1 MRDHP
6 LSRVLLATFLL
17 MTCAP
22 LAAAPG
28 DDLLAEGQ
36 NAYSA
41 GNYALA
47 VTKLESFVQQYST
60 SSDRNK
66 GELYLGC
73 AYLARNE
80 QTSDTATART
90 HFNYILTQGSSV
102 KEYRDAFFHNAR
114 SYFNEEDYSTARTQL
129 TQFLSQYPTDNF
141 NQYVY
146 YYLGVCES
154 KVGTFD
160 QARAYYA
167 RCEKEYPNSPL
178 VGYCR
183 LESAIIQGRKGD
195 YQAADQALSKIVDD
209 SNSTPELVG
218 EATIQRALFLLVQNR
233 PQDAISLLE
242 AYVQKYRNDASLVVT
257 LQDALLYE
265 AYAYFALRDFQRALN
280 IVDEIERLDSTLPPE
295 SATLKL
301 KLFLCMK
308 NVDAAESLLASIAAS
323 PYGQENADEMTS
335 YRAMVN
341 VAKKDYNSAIQSLFQ
356 MLQPV
361 AVSASSTEL
370 EFRYYEQNRTN
381 PLTALG
387 FVESAGLLAIA
398 YAARYGANKTEAD
411 NVAQEALYQAL
422 VKYTQNLN
430 DPAISMALKGI
441 DGARKKVATNP
452 SVTQEAPLVVFT
464 PNGFVDTRPAGGDGF
479 VPSTGSSGSNFV
491 SYVPSNSQGTTSPV
505 QPGQGRPNQPNTG
518 WQNQNQTNQG
528 TQNQG
533 QNQTTQGAQNQ
544 NQNQP
549 NQGTQTSNQTPTVP
563 SAEGE
568 SSALT
573 PLTAAEARDY
583 LQRATD
589 YYTNLDFTRA
599 NELLLEAMTRSE
611 TFWQDCPAEATRIA
625 LLRAISLLELGKRS
639 EAQMTCEDILSYA
652 PTTQEAAVAAYY
664 LGMLADSIGRR
675 DDAVKYLSLATRGRN
690 DFPYADVALYY
701 LGTNEYERGNID
713 VAAQN
718 FARVY
723 RDYPQSPYWSH
734 CVWRL
739 AKIQADRRN
748 DVAAETL
755 VNEALQRGA
764 DSSIVDYL
772 LFLKG
777 EIALRAADYEKAEI
791 AFDML
796 VDQYPSSVWYSRAR
810 NRLAAIPALPSPG
823 ASSASSTPKKT
834 SSATKNAAPVKE
846 SLPPKTTP
854 AEPTQSAQSSGNA
867 PSRMSQEAGAPN
879 SSRPLP
885 PSGAESRPLSP
896 NSAETSVKL
905 PSAADL
911 RERAQNSI
919 PQELQQSRST
929 RKP

>member
-1 MRDHP
+1 MI
-6 LSRVLLATFLL
+6 
-17 MTCAP
+17 CAP

-28 DDLLAEGQ
+28 DELLADGQ

-41 GNYALA
+41 GNYDLA
-47 VTKLESFVQQYST
+47 VTKLESFVQQYPS

-73 AYLARNE
+73 AYLERNE
-80 QTSDTATART
+80 QTSDIPTART
-90 HFNYILTQGSSV
+90 HFNHILAQGSKV

-114 SYFNEEDYSTARTQL
+114 SYFNEEDYATARTQL
-129 TQFLSQYPTDNF
+129 IQFLTQYPTDNF

-146 YYLGVCES
+146 NYLGVCEA
-154 KVGTFD
+154 KVGSLD
-160 QARAYYA
+160 QALAYYA

-183 LESAIIQGRKGD
+183 LESAIIQGRKGN
-195 YQAADQALSKIVDD
+195 YQAADQAFLQIVND

-218 EATIQRALFLLVQNR
+218 QATIQRALFLMLQSR
-233 PQDAISLLE
+233 PQDAISLLD

-265 AYAYFALRDFQRALN
+265 AYAYFAQRDFQRALN

-301 KLFLCMK
+301 KLYLCMK
-308 NVDAAESLLASIAAS
+308 NIDAAESLLANLAS
-323 PYGQENADEMTS
+323 SQYGQEYVDVVTS

-341 VAKKDYNSAIQSLFQ
+341 VAKKDYASAIQSLFQ

-370 EFRYYEQNRTN
+370 EFRYYDQNRTN
-381 PLTALG
+381 PLSALE

-398 YAARYGANKTEAD
+398 YAARYGANRVEAD
-411 NVAQEALYQAL
+411 NVAQEAIYQAL

-441 DGARKKVATNP
+441 DGARRKVAANP
-452 SVTQEAPLVVFT
+452 NVSQDAPLTVFT
-464 PNGFVDTRPAGGDGF
+464 PNGFVDTRPVGGDGI
-479 VPSTGSSGSNFV
+479 VPSAGSSGSNFV
-491 SYVPSNSQGTTSPV
+491 SYSPTNSQGSANPS
-505 QPGQGRPNQPNTG
+505 QPGQAQPGQVQPQPPNQPNQGQQNQNQANQGT
-518 WQNQNQTNQG
+518 QNQNQTNQG
-528 TQNQG
+528 TQNQ
-533 QNQTTQGAQNQ
+533 TI
-544 NQNQP
+544 
-549 NQGTQTSNQTPTVP
+549 P
-563 SAEGE
+563 SAAGGSTE
-568 SSALT
+568 SPEST

-589 YYTNLDFTRA
+589 YYTNLDFERA
-599 NELLLEAMTRSE
+599 NELLLEAMTKSE
-611 TFWQDCPAEATRIA
+611 TFWDRPAEATRIA
-625 LLRAISLLELGKRS
+625 LLRAITLLELGKRS

-664 LGMLADSIGRR
+664 LGMMADSIGRR

-690 DFPYADVALYY
+690 DFPYADVALYC

-713 VAAQN
+713 VAAQD
-718 FARVY
+718 FTRVY

-748 DVAAETL
+748 DVAAEKL
-755 VNEALQRGA
+755 VNEALLRGA

-777 EIALRAADYEKAEI
+777 EIALRATDYEKAEI

-810 NRLAAIPALPSPG
+810 NRLAAIPTLP
-823 ASSASSTPKKT
+823 SSASSKTSAASTPKK
-834 SSATKNAAPVKE
+834 SNPAPKNTNPAQEPLA
-846 SLPPKTTP
+846 
-854 AEPTQSAQSSGNA
+854 AEPNQPAQPSEYA
-867 PSRMSQEAGAPN
+867 PPRQPQQPESPN
-879 SSRPLP
+879 SARPLP
-885 PSGAESRPLSP
+885 PGDAENTVR
-896 NSAETSVKL
+896 L
-905 PSAADL
+905 PSSADL
-911 RERAQNSI
+911 RERAQGSI
-919 PQELQQSRST
+919 PRELQQPRSSRN
-929 RKP
+929 P

>member
-1 MRDHP
+1 NVPEVEP
-6 LSRVLLATFLL
+6 LWIQWREGIIHGVDPAHEEYWGDIGPYDQRMVEMATYGLG
-17 MTCAP
+17 M
-22 LAAAPG
+22 
-28 DDLLAEGQ
+28 
-36 NAYSA
+36 
-41 GNYALA
+41 ALA
-47 VTKLESFVQQYST
+47 PRRFYHELP
-60 SSDRNK
+60 SDAQDNLYHWLNRINRDDMPRNNWK
-66 GELYLGC
+66 
-73 AYLARNE
+73 
-80 QTSDTATART
+80 
-90 HFNYILTQGSSV
+90 
-102 KEYRDAFFHNAR
+102 FFR
-114 SYFNEEDYSTARTQL
+114 
-129 TQFLSQYPTDNF
+129 
-141 NQYVY
+141 V
-146 YYLGVCES
+146 
-154 KVGTFD
+154 
-160 QARAYYA
+160 
-167 RCEKEYPNSPL
+167 
-178 VGYCR
+178 
-183 LESAIIQGRKGD
+183 
-195 YQAADQALSKIVDD
+195 
-209 SNSTPELVG
+209 
-218 EATIQRALFLLVQNR
+218 
-233 PQDAISLLE
+233 
-242 AYVQKYRNDASLVVT
+242 
-257 LQDALLYE
+257 
-265 AYAYFALRDFQRALN
+265 
-280 IVDEIERLDSTLPPE
+280 
-295 SATLKL
+295 
-301 KLFLCMK
+301 
-308 NVDAAESLLASIAAS
+308 
-323 PYGQENADEMTS
+323 
-335 YRAMVN
+335 MVN

-381 PLTALG
+381 PLSALG

-398 YAARYGANKTEAD
+398 YAARYGANKAEAD

-441 DGARKKVATNP
+441 DGARKKVASDPNV
-452 SVTQEAPLVVFT
+452 SQDAPLVVFT
-464 PNGFVDTRPAGGDGF
+464 PNGFVDTRPAGGDGI

-491 SYVPSNSQGTTSPV
+491 SYSPSDSKGTTSPS
-505 QPGQGRPNQPNTG
+505 QPGQGQSNQPNKG

-528 TQNQG
+528 TQNQS
-533 QNQTTQGAQNQ
+533 QNQTTQGTQNQ
-544 NQNQP
+544 TQNQP

-563 SAEGE
+563 SAEGD
-568 SSALT
+568 SSELK
-573 PLTAAEARDY
+573 PLTATEARDY

-599 NELLLEAMTRSE
+599 NEILLEAMTKSE

-777 EIALRAADYEKAEI
+777 EIALRATDYEKAEI

-810 NRLAAIPALPSPG
+810 NRLAAIPSFPSPG
-823 ASSASSTPKKT
+823 T
-834 SSATKNAAPVKE
+834 SSAPKNARPVKE
-846 SLPPKTTP
+846 ALPPKTKP
-854 AEPTQSAQSSGNA
+854 AEPTQSARQSENTA
-867 PSRMSQEAGAPN
+867 PRKPQEPESSN

-896 NSAETSVKL
+896 SSAETSVKL

-911 RERAQNSI
+911 RERAQSSI